1 MKKASKVLI
10 GVLSVGALIGTGF
23 AAWTINKGYTKA
35 EAPGFTPD
43 VIVNNNS
50 SFGKFIVTQVEEK
63 NEAGETVSPI
73 KFDAP
78 REVYNNGQKLPF
90 DPGEEDLEVTY
101 NLRAES
107 DNGHPV
113 DPYTLGAVNRHAYDG
128 IATEYIPDVSIST
141 KVVDAQKQ
149 EVSAEV
155 LAEIKEYVALPEDV
169 SERQMQIPYEKWL
182 AADKKE
188 TGYDHTLRFGWGSL
202 THGENPQLYFI
213 KEENKVEGKDLSES
227 FEAYINKLNEVV
239 KTSGIQFVFTFEIGG
254 VEIFEANTSLIS
266 IVEGLGADLY
276 VTHEGK
282 EVKNGDELE
291 IGAVVNVSASA
302 LEGYENPVITFNG
315 KVIEAGEVTIVK
327 GANEFGVT
335 ATKVTEPVDEKNYV
349 HVGEARYELTLDDKG
364 QYTAALPSVKAG
376 DIVNVAHGD
385 QLAPLGTFKPD
396 THETNNLVLG
406 EDGKTM
412 LVRQS
417 AENVNIY
424 FKEDMTAWL
433 GGYVA
438 PVDPTEK
445 VFSGTLNGQSI
456 DLEDVKAADSNDKAV
471 YKLTLAIGDKVSF
484 KYGDDVLGFYHW
496 DNETNKAV
504 KDGEEFI
511 ATKAGEHTF
520 YINSDNQI
528 YVGEPTGPVEP
539 VENPKYYLAGNFNNW
554 EVASEDYILNEVEG
568 VYHFEL
574 TIAANATAAFKVVG
588 PNSTWYG
595 EDTTAAGSQ
604 NFEWVNNENHEVKI
618 DIAFYPEMNA
628 DGKYIVAS
636 LVQGETPVDPVLSV
650 EYYLT
655 GKINGVEKWY
665 GNEGV
670 ALTDLVKMD
679 APQDEKN
686 LAEKLEISLKEGDK
700 IKGIIVN
707 KEDDAVKSVIWR
719 GVDPS
724 EQNVDGSD
732 YVVPKDGKY
741 NFYLTSTALYVTEVE
756 ETPVEEPKG
765 SLANPYNVAE
775 ASEECLK
782 LQVSD
787 FNNRYYSE
795 EVVYVSGSIISA
807 SNTTSN
813 YPIYVICD
821 DANPAAT
828 FTVYGANI
836 ADGVE
841 TPVVGDKIVAS
852 GYLQNYNGTLELTS
866 NSGVY
871 VKVHSTTHVDR
882 EISVD
887 EFDHA
892 VITGLKGKEASGTE
906 VLFKVTADE
915 GYRIDAV
922 KLNGTALES
931 ENGTYKFVVGF
942 TNKITVVVSDA
953 SAGVLTSVRELNFG
967 TATKE
972 SVGSYTTAWK
982 ATVGTDSW
990 TLKGFNNNKNAW
1002 TNVKCGR
1009 KSDASIATITTDN
1022 AIAEAVSYVEL
1033 DIVALSAA
1041 NVEKVNGITLEVSE
1055 SADFAEIKYTYEI
1068 DEIATGKHGFNL
1080 TNPLK
1085 KAYYRINFD
1094 MQASANNANG
1104 YLELASVVYSA
1115 II

>member
-63 NEAGETVSPI
+63 NEAGEIVSPI

-113 DPYTLGAVNRHAYDG
+113 DPYTLGSVNRHAYDG

-169 SERQMQIPYEKWL
+169 SERQMQIPYERWL

-188 TGYDHTLRFGWGSL
+188 TGYNHTLRFGWGSL

-266 IVEGLGADLY
+266 IVEGLGADLH
-276 VTHEGK
+276 VTHEGQ

-335 ATKVTEPVDEKNYV
+335 ATKVTEPVD
-349 HVGEARYELTLDDKG
+349 
-364 QYTAALPSVKAG
+364 
-376 DIVNVAHGD
+376 
-385 QLAPLGTFKPD
+385 
-396 THETNNLVLG
+396 
-406 EDGKTM
+406 
-412 LVRQS
+412 
-417 AENVNIY
+417 
-424 FKEDMTAWL
+424 
-433 GGYVA
+433 
-438 PVDPTEK
+438 PTEK

-456 DLEDVKAADSNDKAV
+456 DLTDVKPVDSPNKV
-471 YKLTLAIGDKVSF
+471 EYKLTLAIGDKVSF
-484 KYGDDVLGFYHW
+484 KYGDDVLGFYHR
-496 DNETNKAV
+496 DNEVNKAV

-511 ATKAGEHTF
+511 AAKAGEHTF
-520 YINSDNQI
+520 YINSDNQV

-539 VENPKYYLAGNFNNW
+539 VENPKYYLVGGFNDW
-554 EVASEDYILNEVEG
+554 DASEDYILNEVEG

-574 TIAANATAAFKVVG
+574 TIAAKATAEFKVLG
-588 PNSTWYG
+588 PNDTWYG
-595 EDTTAAGSQ
+595 ETTLNGGE
-604 NFEWVNNENHEVKI
+604 NFKWVNNENEEVKI
-618 DIAFYPEMNA
+618 DIAFYPEKNA

-655 GKINGVEKWY
+655 GKINGEAKWY
-665 GNEGV
+665 DSEGV

-686 LAEKLEISLKEGDK
+686 LAEKLELSLKEGDE

-707 KEDDAVKSVIWR
+707 KEDDAIKSVIWR
-719 GVDPS
+719 GVEPS
-724 EQNVDGSD
+724 EENKDGSN

-756 ETPVEEPKG
+756 ETPVEEPNDG
-765 SLANPYNVAE
+765 SLEHPFTAE
-775 ASEECLK
+775 EAIEVCNGLEPSTKDNKYPSE
-782 LQVSD
+782 QS
-787 FNNRYYSE
+787 YYVKGIVTKVTE
-795 EVVYVSGSIISA
+795 ISA
-807 SNTTSN
+807 SYGNATFEIGGFTAFRVYAADYTKLVENYVQVGDEVVIYGQLLNYGTTPETHTGAKIISVMREN
-813 YPIYVICD
+813 KNAIEINKTNVASLGDIYVD
-821 DANPAAT
+821 DVRSLNVTNNFGYSYAHSDYEVKFTEGLGTVVSYAEGKITALAVGSAK
-828 FTVYGANI
+828 FTVTAKGITSEEI
-836 ADGVE
+836 AL
-841 TPVVGDKIVAS
+841 TVAEKPAVP
-852 GYLQNYNGTLELTS
+852 TELTLASSYSFTNYETHTGTGWGGSLPSGGDVTSLFTSKDENSIVTSAIITGSANTGSS
-866 NSGVY
+866 NSGVDALKFNTGS
-871 VKVHSTTHVDR
+871 VFTGQMVIETSVAVRKIEMDIVGWNNDKNVTVEIDGESFSITKNDAVTTE
-882 EISVD
+882 EISKAYISGTQKIV
-887 EFDHA
+887 FKA
-892 VITGLKGKEASGTE
+892 TNKRCIITGIRL
-906 VLFKVTADE
+906 
-915 GYRIDAV
+915 
-922 KLNGTALES
+922 
-931 ENGTYKFVVGF
+931 YK
-942 TNKITVVVSDA
+942 
-953 SAGVLTSVRELNFG
+953 
-967 TATKE
+967 
-972 SVGSYTTAWK
+972 
-982 ATVGTDSW
+982 
-990 TLKGFNNNKNAW
+990 
-1002 TNVKCGR
+1002 
-1009 KSDASIATITTDN
+1009 
-1022 AIAEAVSYVEL
+1022 
-1033 DIVALSAA
+1033 
-1041 NVEKVNGITLEVSE
+1041 
-1055 SADFAEIKYTYEI
+1055 
-1068 DEIATGKHGFNL
+1068 
-1080 TNPLK
+1080 
-1085 KAYYRINFD
+1085 
-1094 MQASANNANG
+1094 
-1104 YLELASVVYSA
+1104 
-1115 II
+1115 

>member
-63 NEAGETVSPI
+63 NEAGEIVSPI

-113 DPYTLGAVNRHAYDG
+113 DPYSLGAVNRHAYDG

-169 SERQMQIPYEKWL
+169 SERQMQIPYERWL

-266 IVEGLGADLY
+266 IVEGLGADLH

-282 EVKNGDELE
+282 EVKDGDELE

-335 ATKVTEPVDEKNYV
+335 ATKVTEPVDEKYYV
-349 HVGEARYELTLDDKG
+349 HVGEAKYELTLDNEE
-364 QYTAALPSVKAG
+364 QYTATLPSVKAG

-385 QLAPLGTFKPD
+385 QLAPVGTFKPD
-396 THETNNLVLG
+396 THETNNLILA

-417 AENVNIY
+417 ADNVNIY
-424 FKEDMTAWL
+424 FKKDMTVWL
-433 GGYVA
+433 GGYV
-438 PVDPTEK
+438 V
-445 VFSGTLNGQSI
+445 
-456 DLEDVKAADSNDKAV
+456 
-471 YKLTLAIGDKVSF
+471 
-484 KYGDDVLGFYHW
+484 
-496 DNETNKAV
+496 
-504 KDGEEFI
+504 
-511 ATKAGEHTF
+511 
-520 YINSDNQI
+520 
-528 YVGEPTGPVEP
+528 P
-539 VENPKYYLAGNFNNW
+539 VENPTYYLAGSFNGW
-554 EVASEDYILNEVEG
+554 AAASEDYILNEVEG

-574 TIAANATAAFKVVG
+574 TIAAHETAQFKVVG
-588 PNSTWYG
+588 SNKVWYG
-595 EDTTAAGSQ
+595 EETTADGSE
-604 NFEWVNNENHEVKI
+604 NFKWVNSENKEVKI
-618 DIAFYPEMNA
+618 DIAFYPEKNA

-636 LVQGETPVDPVLSV
+636 LVQGETPVDPVLST

-655 GKINGVEKWY
+655 GKINGEEKWY
-665 GNEGV
+665 GTEGV

-679 APQDEKN
+679 APLDEKN
-686 LAEKLEISLKEGDK
+686 LAEKLELSLKKGDE
-700 IKGIIVN
+700 IKGIIVD

-719 GVDPS
+719 GVEPS
-724 EQNVDGSD
+724 EQNENGSN

-741 NFYLTSTALYVTEVE
+741 NFYLTSTALYVTEAE

-765 SLANPYNVAE
+765 SLANPYTCAE
-775 ASEECLK
+775 IAETFASLENEQFSETEVHLKGVVTMSSYDAEKDCYKIYISYGDENNPSKYIGCQQVVLGEGVSSYEEANALLGSTVTIRGYVEK
-782 LQVSD
+782 YK
-787 FNNRYYSE
+787 NNF
-795 EVVYVSGSIISA
+795 SI
-807 SNTTSN
+807 
-813 YPIYVICD
+813 YPYND
-821 DANPAAT
+821 SH
-828 FTVYGANI
+828 
-836 ADGVE
+836 
-841 TPVVGDKIVAS
+841 PV
-852 GYLQNYNGTLELTS
+852 L
-866 NSGVY
+866 
-871 VKVHSTTHVDR
+871 VKVDY
-882 EISVD
+882 
-887 EFDHA
+887 
-892 VITGLKGKEASGTE
+892 KEASAVLPTLTASEIKVGRTSTLTVEDDVGRSVKNYSIVYSSGENFVSFDPETGEFTGLAVGSATFSVKVGELVSESLTITVIEATE
-906 VLFKVTADE
+906 VTESTEKVIFADS
-915 GYRIDAV
+915 GYT
-922 KLNGTALES
+922 NG
-931 ENGTYKFVVGF
+931 
-942 TNKITVVVSDA
+942 
-953 SAGVLTSVRELNFG
+953 
-967 TATKE
+967 
-972 SVGSYTTAWK
+972 
-982 ATVGTDSW
+982 
-990 TLKGFNNNKNAW
+990 
-1002 TNVKCGR
+1002 
-1009 KSDASIATITTDN
+1009 
-1022 AIAEAVSYVEL
+1022 EAVSTVT
-1033 DIVALSAA
+1033 IGSV
-1041 NVEKVNGITLEVSE
+1041 TLTFDKGTNNN
-1055 SADFAEIKYTYEI
+1055 APKYY
-1068 DEIATGKHGFNL
+1068 DTGKAIRCYGGNTIMFSGATIKKIVL
-1080 TNPLK
+1080 TFSSGEDSN
-1085 KAYYRINFD
+1085 AI
-1094 MQASANNANG
+1094 SANKGTFETDTWTGEEDAVTLTIDG
-1104 YLELASVVYSA
+1104 TKGHRRIAAIEITYLA
-1115 II
+1115 